1 MVVDNPTIPEKL
13 RRLNW
18 WIVLVIVVLTGFGLA
33 VLYSAAGG
41 GGSFHPYAAKQG
53 LRFALFLLLMLGLAT
68 IDLKWWLKLAYPSY
82 GVVLFLLI
90 LVEVLGKVAGGA
102 QRWVDLGVIRL
113 QPSEFMKITIVL
125 ALARYY
131 HNLPRVYVTSFYH
144 MLPPLAMIAVP
155 VGLVLLQ
162 PDLGTSILIVCG
174 GIGVMFLAGVR
185 AWLFW
190 TGGAL
195 MAAAL
200 PVAWNLM
207 HDYQQRR
214 VLIFLNPE
222 MDPLGSGYHITQS
235 KIAIGSGGIFG
246 KGYLQGTQS
255 HLNFLPEM
263 HTDFVFAMMSEEWGL
278 MGGLFLLACYGI
290 LLGWGL
296 WTAITS
302 RSQFGRLLAMG
313 LTLTVFLYVAINLMM
328 VMGLAPVVGVPL
340 PLMSYGGSA
349 MLTVMIAFGIL
360 FSCSLNRDKVMLS
373 EGPNPH

>member
-1 MVVDNPTIPEKL
+1 MVETLSIPEKL

-18 WIVLVIVVLTGFGLA
+18 WIVFTILALTGFGLA
-33 VLYSAAGG
+33 VLYSAAGEG
-41 GGSFHPYAAKQG
+41 GDFQPYAMRQSI
-53 LRFALFLLLMLGLAT
+53 RFAMFLVMMLGLAT
-68 IDLKWWLKLAYPSY
+68 IDLKWWLKIAYPAY
-82 GVVLFLLI
+82 GVVLLLLI
-90 LVEVLGKVAGGA
+90 IVEVFGKVAGGA
-102 QRWVDLGVIRL
+102 QRWIDLGVIRL
-113 QPSEFMKITIVL
+113 QPSEFMKLTIVL

-144 MLPPLAMIAVP
+144 MLPPLAMIGVP
-155 VGLVLLQ
+155 VCLVLLQ
-162 PDLGTSILIVCG
+162 PDLGTSILIACG
-174 GIGVMFLAGVR
+174 GVAIMFLSGIR

-190 TGGAL
+190 AAGAA

-200 PVAWNLM
+200 PIVWSMM
-207 HDYQQRR
+207 HGYQQKR

-246 KGYLQGTQS
+246 KGYLMGTQG

-263 HTDFVFAMMSEEWGL
+263 HTDFVFAMVAEEWGL
-278 MGGLFLLACYGI
+278 LGGLYILTMFSI

-296 WTAITS
+296 LTALTS

-313 LTLTVFLYVAINLMM
+313 LTVTIFLYVAINLMM

-340 PLMSYGGSA
+340 PLLSYGGSA

-360 FSCSLNRDKVMLS
+360 FSCSLNRDKAMLS
-373 EGPNPH
+373 EGPNPR